1 MEGVKRD
8 ARGKP
13 WFKMKTDECGGA
25 GWHLA
30 ELAAARTTSREP
42 SPACCPWYG
51 SGNSLPPHKA
61 GGQHCTGYVS
71 YRPRRH
77 RRGSPDASTAANP
90 NPGPNPSPKPTHACT
105 LARTLARKH
114 AQAADG
120 PAPPVGSR
128 ARAENEAGADH
139 TKTQSN
145 CQCQSGWG
153 TSAIVGVQK
162 GRSGDVK
169 RAMQPSTY
177 VFPPLAVGGTGTGTG
192 RHGQKQAEAGPGLSR
207 IGHVHPPHRIAASIL
222 VGLVGMRFSL
232 ALVGLSACDVRESVV
247 VWCVNLWERVGEV
260 MSG

>member
-1 MEGVKRD
+1 
-8 ARGKP
+8 
-13 WFKMKTDECGGA
+13 MKTDECGGA

-90 NPGPNPSPKPTHACT
+90 NPGPNPSPKPTHAH
-105 LARTLARKH
+105 ARTLARKH

-145 CQCQSGWG
+145 SQCQSGWG

-169 RAMQPSTY
+169 RAMQPSTS
-177 VFPPLAVGGTGTGTG
+177 VFPPLAVGGTGTG
-192 RHGQKQAEAGPGLSR
+192 RHGQKQAEAGARAEPDRACPSAAPYSR
-207 IGHVHPPHRIAASIL
+207 IDIGGIGWHAIQPCLGWSQ
-222 VGLVGMRFSL
+222 
-232 ALVGLSACDVRESVV
+232 
-247 VWCVNLWERVGEV
+247 CV
-260 MSG
+260 